1 MWTFVISEE
10 MRQRGLAGNDLLVY
24 AVIHGYSQGEQGC
37 YYGSRKHLCE
47 LTGVAERTL
56 KDCLK
61 RLLTKGHIKQ
71 LVVELEGRR
80 ILAYSVVLASA
91 ESAQQRAESAQVSA
105 ESAPG
110 QGQNLPTDNKDI
122 NIYTRER
129 ETRTRES
136 KNSFTAPSVAE
147 VRAYCEAKNYPI
159 DPEEFVAHYESNGW
173 MVGKVPMKNWKS
185 AITSWAKRRAN
196 EPQYTPVQPRRRES
210 AFERALKTGDA
221 MFGTDWHRQAY
232 GPGNPFDN
240 QQPTPDEQ

>member
-61 RLLTKGHIKQ
+61 RLLTKGNIKQ

-91 ESAQQRAESAQVSA
+91 ESAQQRAESAQASA

-136 KNSFTAPSVAE
+136 KNSFAAPSVAE
-147 VRAYCEAKNYPI
+147 VRDYCEAKNYPI

-210 AFERALKTGDA
+210 TFEKNLRVGDA
-221 MFGTDWHRQAY
+221 IFGTNMHSTLY
-232 GPGNPFDN
+232 GQYTPPK
-240 QQPTPDEQ
+240 PDEQ